1 MSEKDDPGMGGEG
14 SGEGEKEEESLNT
27 GEGDFFLTFFLRDIA

>member
-1 MSEKDDPGMGGEG
+1 MGGEG

-27 GEGDFFLTFFLRDIA
+27 GEGDFFLTFFLREWSRYNLTMA